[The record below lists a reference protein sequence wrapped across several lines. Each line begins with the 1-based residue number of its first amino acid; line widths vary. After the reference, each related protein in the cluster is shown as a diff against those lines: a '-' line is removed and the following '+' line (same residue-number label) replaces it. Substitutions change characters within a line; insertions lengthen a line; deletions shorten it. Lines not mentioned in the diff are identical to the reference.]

1 MLSSMH
7 RRYGT
12 DQRMKYTSV
21 DNIYDKNKHM
31 LVPYYL
37 MHSYLYYVK
46 GENIIED
53 SEYDRICHMLYNE
66 WDEVEHF
73 HKYLVDKESLLAGTG
88 YHLKYPE
95 RVKRAADMLKAD
107 KE

>member
-1 MLSSMH
+1 
-7 RRYGT
+7 
-12 DQRMKYTSV
+12 
-21 DNIYDKNKHM
+21 
-31 LVPYYL
+31 

-46 GENIIED
+46 GENVIED

-107 KE
+107 KDQGFHKKFTKAEEFGKDVK